1 MTKDEIKSKIFD
13 ILKDCINTEDVGKAL
28 YEIAKEFNCIDEF
41 IDSCTYNE
49 LFDAIEYSRVYD
61 EIYGYGFD
69 DGREEGYANG
79 EDNTRMEYESQIESL
94 NKELTMSNTCL
105 FDLSDDDRHQKL
117 CDLLDVSMY
126 YDSDLLEKK
135 IDMLLNSIKK
145 SSYYNKS

>member
-13 ILKDCINTEDVGKAL
+13 ILKDCINTEDIGKAL
-28 YEIAKEFNCIDEF
+28 YEIAKEFKCIDEF

-61 EIYGYGFD
+61 EIYGSGFD

-79 EDNTRMEYESQIESL
+79 EDNTRMEYEGQIESL
-94 NKELTMSNTCL
+94 NKELEMSNVCL

-117 CDLLDVSMY
+117 CNLLDVSMY

-145 SSYYNKS
+145 SSYYKKS